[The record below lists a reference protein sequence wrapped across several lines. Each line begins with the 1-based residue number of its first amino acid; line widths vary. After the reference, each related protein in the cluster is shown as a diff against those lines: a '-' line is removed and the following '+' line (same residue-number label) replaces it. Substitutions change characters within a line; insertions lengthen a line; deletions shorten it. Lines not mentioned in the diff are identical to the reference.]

1 MNWWREPSEGFQ
13 DRATVVVVG
22 SGAGGAVAATT
33 LAEAGLD
40 VVILE
45 AGYRH
50 QAPDFPDN
58 VAGAVGQLFQEGGFR
73 TMSGKPPIPLAGGEA
88 LGGSTV
94 VNSAISFRTP
104 EAILAEWNDLSG
116 GVFSDT
122 DDYYRAQDEVEAEL
136 HVGTTPEWLLSGLD
150 RAHREAATKLGWS
163 NHHFRRN
170 TPTCVG
176 CGRCN
181 TGCVVGGKNSV
192 DRAFLPRAADAGA
205 RIYTGC
211 HVEHVEPGVVSG
223 SVLGRDRQ
231 IIGTFLVSAERV
243 VLSGG
248 TVSTPQLLLDSG
260 IVKKVGEVGRGLRC
274 HPVFSVMGFT
284 PDRPVVSPGSSQG
297 HYIDEFAS
305 DDIVLES
312 NPTLIGA
319 VFQQLPMHGME
330 LMETMA
336 KAANF
341 TNTGAMIR
349 DRSRGRILPSRGP
362 GARVRYV
369 LEEVDRRRA
378 MRGMRHASQL
388 WLEGFG
394 AEFVVLNVF
403 GSPICRS
410 MDEVDRVM
418 HAAMPTSRLMGYSSH
433 PQASC
438 SVGRA
443 TDRTGQLREV
453 PGVYAIDAS
462 SLPSN
467 VGRNPQISVM
477 TVARVLSER
486 LADDMNAPPKPLY
499 QGGGRPPQCAQPGVP
514 CGIRPVPLEVLPG

>member
-1 MNWWREPSEGFQ
+1 MSWWREPQAGFQ
-13 DRATVVVVG
+13 ERATVVVVG

-104 EAILAEWNDLSG
+104 EAILKEWNDLSG

-122 DDYYRAQDEVEAEL
+122 TDYYRAQDQVEAEL

-150 RAHREAATKLGWS
+150 RAHREAAEALGWS
-163 NHHFRRN
+163 NHPFRRN

-211 HVEHVEPGVVSG
+211 RVEHVEPGRVSG

-231 IIGTFLVSAERV
+231 ILGTFEVAADRV

-248 TVSTPQLLLDSG
+248 TVSTPRLLLDSG

-274 HPVFSVMGFT
+274 HPVFSVLGFT
-284 PDRPVVSPGSSQG
+284 EDRKVVSPGSSQG

-312 NPTLIGA
+312 NPTLVGA
-319 VFQQLPMHGME
+319 VFQQLPLHGME

-341 TNTGAMIR
+341 SNTGAMIR
-349 DRSRGRILPSRGP
+349 DRSRGRVLPSRGP
-362 GARVRYV
+362 GARVHYR
-369 LEEVDRRRA
+369 LEEVDRQRA
-378 MRGMRHASQL
+378 IRGMRHAARL
-388 WLEGFG
+388 WLEGLG
-394 AEFVVLNVF
+394 ADYVVLGVY
-403 GSPICRS
+403 GVPLCRS
-410 MDEVDRVM
+410 MNDVDRVF
-418 HAAMPTSRLMGYSSH
+418 AGDVRSNRLIGYSSH

-443 TDRTGQLREV
+443 TDRSGQLREV
-453 PGVYAIDAS
+453 PGVYAIDGS

-467 VGRNPQISVM
+467 VGRNPQISIM
-477 TVARVLSER
+477 TVARILAER
-486 LADDMNAPPKPLY
+486 LADDMKAPPRPLY
-499 QGGGRPPQCAQPGVP
+499 RGEGTVPQCPQPGVP
-514 CGIRPVPLEVLPG
+514 CGSRPVPLEVLPG